1 MVSAN
6 RFLKFVIKYSGTLLT
21 LGLSVYSYFK
31 LTNVVTILL
40 SISLFCQI
48 VLVFSNATVI
58 KRMRNRNLEL
68 LKENKQ
74 LTDDMNRQGW

>member
-48 VLVFSNATVI
+48 TLVYSNATVI

-68 LKENKQ
+68 LKENNQ
-74 LTDDMNRQGW
+74 LTDDMDRQGW